1 MKLSEYPRLIIYKF
15 EQDTCYFP
23 GRCTVMS
30 TVFVACEKEKWKSA
44 TMIFLHNAVQ

>member
-30 TVFVACEKEKWKSA
+30 TVFVACEKEKLRISYNDFP
-44 TMIFLHNAVQ
+44 T